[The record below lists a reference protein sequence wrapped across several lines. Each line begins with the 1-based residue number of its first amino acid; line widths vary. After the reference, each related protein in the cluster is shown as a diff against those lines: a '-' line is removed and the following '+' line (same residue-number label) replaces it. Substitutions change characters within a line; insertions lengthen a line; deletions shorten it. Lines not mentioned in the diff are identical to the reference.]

1 MTPALTGRPSY
12 HPAVVENL
20 HLRLPESDPPVRP
33 PRRFVVLCRDLK
45 VFSQM
50 VVAIDS
56 SKFKAV
62 NSLDRSFTPAKIER
76 RHQQ

>member
-1 MTPALTGRPSY
+1 
-12 HPAVVENL
+12 
-20 HLRLPESDPPVRP
+20 
-33 PRRFVVLCRDLK
+33 VLCRDLK